1 MKLTVLTTRLFGA
14 PGSGGEVCTARLLQG
29 LAQAGHEL
37 VLVGR
42 GDARAASRWADE
54 VVSVGNVEPPIDEQ
68 GTLRRSRAVLGA
80 LAAGMPI
87 TAHRQGGRAA
97 AALAA
102 PWLSGADAV
111 IVDHLQ
117 VWPWLGEARKRPLM
131 LVQHNVESDNYF
143 RRSRAANRGYQGNPR
158 TNRLIRCVMLREA
171 RGLQTLELQALHRA
185 AVVACL
191 SDGDARRMA
200 GLALR
205 ASLPATARLEVLP
218 GYPLV
223 ARTAR
228 PARARPGGL
237 PSVGLLGTWTWAP
250 NREGLLWLLS
260 RVWPRLQGR
269 AHLVLAGSGLDGLDL
284 PPGTQ
289 VLGRVGDVQTFLD
302 AVDLIAVPSVTGS
315 GVLEKAIEAV
325 ASGLP
330 VVATPHAL
338 RGLGED
344 LPPHVHRATDAEGF
358 AAACLLA
365 SAPQAHPGAH
375 APDAARWAASR
386 QRLYTEAL
394 DRCLRALATA
404 PQPVPRAAADR

>member
-1 MKLTVLTTRLFGA
+1 MKLTVLTTRLFGS

-42 GDARAASRWADE
+42 GDARAASCWADE

-87 TAHRQGGRAA
+87 TVHRQGGRAA

-117 VWPWLGEARKRPLM
+117 VWPWLGEHWRRPLM
-131 LVQHNVESDNYF
+131 LVQHNVESDNYL
-143 RRSRAANRGYQGNPR
+143 RRSCAASRGYQGNPH
-158 TNRLIRCVMLREA
+158 THRLMRCVMWREA
-171 RGLQTLELQALHRA
+171 RGLQALELQALHRA

-191 SDGDARRMA
+191 SESDAQRMA
-200 GLALR
+200 GLALHAGR
-205 ASLPATARLEVLP
+205 PASALLEVLP

-223 ARTAR
+223 TRTAR
-228 PARARPGGL
+228 PAGARPGGL
-237 PSVGLLGTWTWAP
+237 PAVGLVGTWTWAP

-260 RVWPRLQGR
+260 RVWPRLQGHAR
-269 AHLVLAGSGLDGLDL
+269 LVLAGNGLDGLDL
-284 PPGTQ
+284 PVGTQ
-289 VLGRVGDVQTFLD
+289 VLGRVDDVQTFLD
-302 AVDLIAVPSVTGS
+302 AVDLIAVPSLTGS
-315 GVLEKAIEAV
+315 GVQEKAIEAV

-338 RGLGED
+338 RGLGDE
-344 LPPHVHRATDAEGF
+344 LPPHVHCASDAEGF
-358 AAACLLA
+358 AAACRLA
-365 SAPQAHPGAH
+365 SAPQAHPGVH
-375 APDAARWAASR
+375 APAAARWTSLR
-386 QRLYTEAL
+386 QRLYAEAL
-394 DRCLRALATA
+394 DRCLRALAA
-404 PQPVPRAAADR
+404 AAQSAPRAAAA